1 MAVITLSRELGSGG
15 DEIASR
21 LCEAL
26 GYHSFGKLQIIQAAT
41 ESTLS
46 KNNIIDYSEDNHEVQ
61 SFLNRLFGR
70 TASPVQ
76 KIAWSENHSIASG
89 PGQADVHDTAVLSL
103 SKRAIQ
109 AAGRAGNMVIIG
121 RGGQVLL
128 KDTPGVLHVRIEAP
142 LEMRVEWVKLQMRKE
157 AGVSQSEEKLAR
169 AANEITTNRD
179 KASADY
185 LKRYFDIDW
194 QDPCLYHLVLNLGKL
209 SVEQAAQIIIA
220 AVHSL
225 EIQPAATPSL

>member
-1 MAVITLSRELGSGG
+1 MAVITLSREFGSGG
-15 DEIASR
+15 DEVASR
-21 LCEAL
+21 LCEIL
-26 GYHSFGKLQIIQAAT
+26 GYHSFGKLQIIQAAA

-76 KIAWSENHSIASG
+76 KIAWSENPSIATR
-89 PGQADVHDTAVLSL
+89 PNQADVHDTAVLSL

-142 LEMRVEWVKLQMRKE
+142 VEMRIERVKLQLRKE
-157 AGVSQSEEKLAR
+157 PGASQSEEKLVR
-169 AANEITTNRD
+169 AASDIIANREM
-179 KASADY
+179 ASADY
-185 LKRYFDIDW
+185 IKRYFNVDW
-194 QDPCLYHLVLNLGKL
+194 HDPRLYHMVLNLGKL
-209 SVEQAAQIIIA
+209 NVEQAVQIIVA
-220 AVHSL
+220 AIHSL
-225 EIQPAATPSL
+225 EMQPAAPMPL